1 MSFMSTQPLPITF
14 ESKRR
19 MTGKSSS
26 LLAVI
31 ALPMVVACSS
41 PQEPVTVQLAVVAD
55 ASAVD
60 SVTTDLGYQVE
71 LSEARMVI
79 DGLQFTIA
87 GEAHATSLWKRV
99 SDFLIPNANAHPGH
113 YQGGEVTGEL
123 RGRYVVDWLPGED
136 TKLGSATLIV
146 GAYHSANFTFETA
159 SKNDDDLQ
167 SNDDLIGHTALLR
180 GTATRAPTNEDATTE
195 LATIEFVALID
206 SPEGRQLVG
215 APFDYEVS
223 EASKVRLGLALATED
238 PLEGDTLFDGLD
250 FAALD
255 SDGDG
260 RVVIEAGSGEGAAL
274 DAYNNLR
281 RTFQTHDHFAI
292 EASKK

>member
-99 SDFLIPNANAHPGH
+99 SDFIIPNANAHPGH

-146 GAYHSANFTFETA
+146 GGYHSANFTFETA
-159 SKNDDDLQ
+159 SKKDDDLD

-180 GTATRAPTNEDATTE
+180 GTATRAGTNEDAP
-195 LATIEFVALID
+195 ISFVASID
-206 SPEGRQLVG
+206 SPAGRQLVG
-215 APFDYEVS
+215 APFDYEIT
-223 EASKVRLGLALATED
+223 EATNVRLGLALATKD

-255 SDGDG
+255 PDGDG
-260 RVVIEAGSGEGAAL
+260 RVVIEAGSGDGAAL